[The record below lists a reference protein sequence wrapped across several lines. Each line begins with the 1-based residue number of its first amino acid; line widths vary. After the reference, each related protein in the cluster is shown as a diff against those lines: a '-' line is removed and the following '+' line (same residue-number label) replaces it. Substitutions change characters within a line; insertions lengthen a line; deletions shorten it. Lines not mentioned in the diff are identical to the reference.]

1 MKPRPRPCIASRL
14 PILSRPRG
22 PGAFL
27 PIVLLVF
34 LLTAALAP
42 PPNLAAQVL
51 PKPEP
56 VMPEEYNPENFPLW
70 LRDVRR
76 FEVIAAG
83 SFPVTFAFAALIY
96 DFSLLAAN
104 DFAPAFNLGTQRG
117 EDDIAVIIGSAAA
130 ASVLIAAADLIIS
143 ISKRSRAAA
152 ARDEK
157 GQRGQ
162 KGQKG
167 TPN

>member
-14 PILSRPRG
+14 PILIRPRG
-22 PGAFL
+22 TGAFL